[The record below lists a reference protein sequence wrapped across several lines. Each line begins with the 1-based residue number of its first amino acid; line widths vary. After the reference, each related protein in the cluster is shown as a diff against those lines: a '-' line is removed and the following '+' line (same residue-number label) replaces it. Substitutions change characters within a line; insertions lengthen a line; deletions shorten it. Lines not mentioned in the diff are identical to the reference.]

1 MRQQYKLNRLQ
12 CCHVNVS
19 TFRFVTVF
27 LCSGVF
33 HFPAVTIIKVLPKYE
48 IYAFYNYVTNI
59 IIFNYL

>member
-1 MRQQYKLNRLQ
+1 MLSCQCLNI
-12 CCHVNVS
+12 
-19 TFRFVTVF
+19 RFVTVF

-33 HFPAVTIIKVLPKYE
+33 HFHAVTIIKVLPKYE